1 MKFEQEENLE
11 LNKLIEKK
19 VKELKKF
26 ETREDFI
33 AHCVRKELGLKDL
46 E

>member
-1 MKFEQEENLE
+1 MKFEQVENLI
-11 LNKLIEKK
+11 LNKEVEKK
-19 VKELKKF
+19 VKEVKKF

-33 AHCVRKELGLKDL
+33 AHCVRKELGLKDT

>member
-1 MKFEQEENLE
+1 MKFVQEENLE
-11 LNKLIEKK
+11 LNRNIEKK
-19 VKELKKF
+19 LKENKKF

-33 AHCVRKELGLKDL
+33 AHCVRKELGIKDV